1 MRSDMEMKLRHSME
15 ECLSGVDNR
24 PSLENRVLERI
35 QGQQRAPAK
44 RSVAMVMVLALM
56 LLTAAALA
64 IGAIAGWFRV
74 EQQQV
79 GAMQSCVSDGDTLY
93 LLTSDGLYTWQP
105 EDTEPA
111 LLLSAE
117 QLWDN
122 GFSPEALLCRMG
134 DELALLHPETR
145 ALWQL
150 DGQKLQLLAAYSGT
164 ALDNSSLRIRA
175 VACADETLLIR
186 VVPQNGRENEA
197 QLFRWHLPTGSVEQL
212 SLPHVV
218 ELCAL
223 DDAHALV
230 LQQDVSAMKEVLSRI
245 DTATGSIVETLYT
258 APVQGMEGIMVHP
271 KTRQI
276 IAFVAGAPSLWNGT
290 GWEPMQGYG
299 LSIHTD
305 ACAVIGDG
313 LAAINF
319 NDLQVIPFV
328 PENSLTTLRISG
340 IMALNNEDD
349 AFQQEFPGI
358 AVQRAKN
365 AALTAADIRQAIAD
379 GDTTDLFHV
388 SLNWDVAALFQD
400 GTLAAL
406 PSSAILHEDAQAMLP
421 AFREGLYVGGTL
433 YAVPTNV
440 LVSVWE
446 SSETVPA
453 TFAELLKAQAGSA
466 SPYIAPLWSGAGWTK
481 ENYADYL
488 LTATILASGTEGVD
502 FHAPTFADALRALR
516 AAQFSTETQ
525 LGLPVITTDLSVD
538 LHGQLAVP
546 VQPGES
552 RVYSQS
558 ELDQPAPILWQVPS
572 GIAGEVPPTIPA
584 HLTVYVLNPNA
595 ANPELALRFLEYVA
609 AHRQSEQDALLKPMT
624 AEPMLYPEVE
634 EQIEWIKEDQRALDE
649 AQGLI
654 ADEEALER
662 RIHAIKAAPDSWAV
676 DETRLQVYRDRI
688 APYVRLQLHPLLTR
702 QAKAEG
708 GAYDLMQQAM
718 LAYVNGEGT
727 LEECVQ
733 KLDVLLP

>member
-1 MRSDMEMKLRHSME
+1 MSKEMRIRLSMD
-15 ECLSGVDNR
+15 ECMSGVENR

-35 QGQQRAPAK
+35 QGQRRAPAK
-44 RSVAMVMVLALM
+44 LSVAMVMVLALT

-64 IGAIAGWFRV
+64 VGAIAGWFRV

-93 LLTSDGLYTWQP
+93 LLTDRGLYTWQP

-111 LLLSAE
+111 LMVSAE

-122 GFSPEALLCRMG
+122 GFSPEAMLCRMG
-134 DELALLHPETR
+134 DELAVLHPETR
-145 ALWQL
+145 TLWQV
-150 DGQKLQLLAAYSGT
+150 DGQKLQPLAEYSGT
-164 ALDNSSLRIRA
+164 VLDNRSLRIRA
-175 VACADETLLIR
+175 VACAGETLLIR
-186 VVPQNGRENEA
+186 AVPQNGRENEA

-212 SLPHVV
+212 PLPHVV

-230 LQQDVSAMKEVLSRI
+230 LQQDVTAMKEVLSRI
-245 DTATGSIVETLYT
+245 DAATGNIVETLYT

-313 LAAINF
+313 MAAINF

-379 GDTTDLFHV
+379 GDTTDLFHM
-388 SLNWDVAALFQD
+388 SLNWDVAAMFRD

-406 PSSAILHEDAQAMLP
+406 PSSAILHEDAHDMLP
-421 AFREGLYVGGTL
+421 AFQEGLSVDGVW

-440 LVSVWE
+440 LVSIWE
-446 SSETVPA
+446 SSEAVPA
-453 TFAELLKAQAGSA
+453 TFVELLEAQAGAA
-466 SPYIAPLWSGAGWTK
+466 SPYIAPLWSGIGWTK
-481 ENYADYL
+481 ENDADYL
-488 LTATILASGTEGVD
+488 LTTMILASGTEGVD
-502 FHAPTFADALRALR
+502 FHAPAFVDALQALR

-525 LGLPVITTDLSVD
+525 TGIPVITTDLSVD

-558 ELDQPAPILWQVPS
+558 ELDPPAPILWQVPS
-572 GIAGEVPPTIPA
+572 GIAGELPPIIPA
-584 HLTVYVLNPNA
+584 RLTVYVLNPNA

-609 AHRQSEQDALLKPMT
+609 AHRQPEQDALLKPMT

-634 EQIEWIKEDQRALDE
+634 AQIEWIKEDQRALDE
-649 AQGLI
+649 AQGL
-654 ADEEALER
+654 ATDEEALER
-662 RIHAIKAAPDSWAV
+662 RINAIKTAPDSWAV
-676 DETRLQVYRDRI
+676 DENRLQAYRDRI
-688 APYVRLQLHPLLTR
+688 VPYVRLHLHPLLTR
-702 QAKAEG
+702 QAKETG
-708 GAYDLMQQAM
+708 GAYDQMLQAV
-718 LAYVNGEGT
+718 LTYVNGEGT
-727 LEECVQ
+727 LEDCLR
-733 KLDVLLP
+733 KLDALLP

>member
-1 MRSDMEMKLRHSME
+1 MSKEMRIRLSVD
-15 ECLSGVDNR
+15 ECLSGVENR
-24 PSLENRVLERI
+24 PSLESRVLERI
-35 QGQQRAPAK
+35 QGQRRAPAK
-44 RSVAMVMVLALM
+44 LSVAMVMVLALT

-64 IGAIAGWFRV
+64 VGAIAGWFRV

-93 LLTSDGLYTWQP
+93 LFTDRGLYTWQP
-105 EDTEPA
+105 EDTEPT
-111 LLLSAE
+111 LMVSAE

-134 DELALLHPETR
+134 DELAVLHPETR
-145 ALWQL
+145 TLWQV
-150 DGQKLQLLAAYSGT
+150 DGQKLQPLAEYSGT
-164 ALDNSSLRIRA
+164 ALDNGSLRIRA
-175 VACADETLLIR
+175 VAFAGETLLIR
-186 VVPQNGRENEA
+186 TVPQNGRENEA
-197 QLFRWHLPTGSVEQL
+197 QLFRWHLPTDSVEQL
-212 SLPHVV
+212 PLPHVV

-223 DDAHALV
+223 DDDHALV

-245 DTATGSIVETLYT
+245 DAATGSIVETLYT

-299 LSIHTD
+299 LSIYTD

-328 PENSLTTLRISG
+328 PENSLSTLHISG

-349 AFQQEFPGI
+349 TFQQEFPGI
-358 AVQRAKN
+358 AVQRSKN

-388 SLNWDVAALFQD
+388 SLNWDVAAMFRD

-406 PSSAILHEDAQAMLP
+406 PPSAILHEDAHVMLP
-421 AFREGLYVGGTL
+421 AFQEGLSVDGVW
-433 YAVPTNV
+433 YAVPSNV
-440 LVSVWE
+440 LVSIWE
-446 SSETVPA
+446 SSEAVPA
-453 TFAELLKAQAGSA
+453 TFAELLEAQAEAA
-466 SPYIAPLWSGAGWTK
+466 SPYIAPLWSGTGWTK
-481 ENYADYL
+481 ENDADYL
-488 LTATILASGTEGVD
+488 LTTMILASGTEGVD
-502 FHAPTFADALRALR
+502 FHATAFADALQALR

-525 LGLPVITTDLSVD
+525 PGVPVITTDLSVD

-546 VQPGES
+546 VQPGED

-558 ELDQPAPILWQVPS
+558 EPDQPAPILWQVPCAVAS
-572 GIAGEVPPTIPA
+572 ELPPIIPA
-584 HLTVYVLNPNA
+584 RLTVYVLNPNA

-609 AHRQSEQDALLKPMT
+609 AHRQPEQDALLKPMT

-634 EQIEWIKEDQRALDE
+634 AQIEWIKEDQRALDE
-649 AQGLI
+649 AQGL
-654 ADEEALER
+654 ATDEEALER
-662 RIHAIKAAPDSWAV
+662 RINAIKTAPDSWAV
-676 DETRLQVYRDRI
+676 DETRLQAYRERI
-688 APYVRLQLHPLLTR
+688 VPYVCLHLHPLLTR
-702 QAKAEG
+702 QAKETG
-708 GAYDLMQQAM
+708 GAYDQMLQAV
-718 LAYVNGEGT
+718 LAYANGEGT
-727 LEECVQ
+727 LEECLY
-733 KLDVLLP
+733 KLDALLP

>member
-1 MRSDMEMKLRHSME
+1 MSKEMRIRLSMD
-15 ECLSGVDNR
+15 ECLSGVENR

-35 QGQQRAPAK
+35 QGQRRAPAK
-44 RSVAMVMVLALM
+44 LSVAMVMVLALT

-64 IGAIAGWFRV
+64 VGAIAGWFRV

-93 LLTSDGLYTWQP
+93 LLTDRGLYTWQP

-111 LLLSAE
+111 LMLSAE

-122 GFSPEALLCRMG
+122 GFSPEAMLCRMG
-134 DELALLHPETR
+134 DELAVLHPETR
-145 ALWQL
+145 TLWQV
-150 DGQKLQLLAAYSGT
+150 DGQKLQPLAEYSGT
-164 ALDNSSLRIRA
+164 ALDNRSLRIRA
-175 VACADETLLIR
+175 VACAGETLLIR
-186 VVPQNGRENEA
+186 AVPQNGRENEA

-212 SLPHVV
+212 LLPHVV

-230 LQQDVSAMKEVLSRI
+230 LQQDVSAMKEVLSHI
-245 DTATGSIVETLYT
+245 DAATGNIVETLYT

-358 AVQRAKN
+358 AVQRSKN

-388 SLNWDVAALFQD
+388 SLNWDVAAMFQD

-421 AFREGLYVGGTL
+421 AFREGLCVDGAL

-440 LVSVWE
+440 LISIWE
-446 SSETVPA
+446 SSEAVPA
-453 TFAELLKAQAGSA
+453 TFAELLEAQVGAA
-466 SPYIAPLWSGAGWTK
+466 SPYIAPLWSGISWTK
-481 ENYADYL
+481 ENDADYL
-488 LTATILASGTEGVD
+488 LTTMILASDTEGVD
-502 FHAPTFADALRALR
+502 FHVTAFAEALQALR

-525 LGLPVITTDLSVD
+525 PGVPVITTDLSVD

-558 ELDQPAPILWQVPS
+558 EPDQPAPILWQVPCAVAS
-572 GIAGEVPPTIPA
+572 ELPPIIPA
-584 HLTVYVLNPNA
+584 RLTVYVLNPNA

-609 AHRQSEQDALLKPMT
+609 AHRQPEQDALLKPMT

-634 EQIEWIKEDQRALDE
+634 AQIEWIKEDQRALDE
-649 AQGLI
+649 AQGM
-654 ADEEALER
+654 ATDEEALER

-676 DETRLQVYRDRI
+676 DETRLQAYRERI
-688 APYVRLQLHPLLTR
+688 VPYVRLHLHPLLTR
-702 QAKAEG
+702 QAKETG
-708 GAYDLMQQAM
+708 GTYDRMLQAV

-727 LEECVQ
+727 LEECLY
-733 KLDVLLP
+733 KLDALLP